1 MGAVAGIVVGV
12 LAFVALA
19 VIGVVSANLL
29 TCYFKCRHTSRYF
42 RKVESEGL
50 ENPNYGDVDRG
61 PAIISQNQTTAQ
73 KPSDYEVPVPS
84 ISNSKQH
91 AQEQRQQHNSFVQQ
105 QPGKQ
110 TQKYVNIPNQNLT
123 SSHAGSGEYSY
134 VFVGHPQHQP
144 VCPRM
149 SYDSYYLLSS
159 EESLD
164 LPTFVAVESG
174 EPTSNYTLMGAD
186 SKSNY

>member
-19 VIGVVSANLL
+19 VIGVVSAILL
-29 TCYFKCRHTSRYF
+29 TCYFKRRRTRYF
-42 RKVESEGL
+42 RKMESEGL

-61 PAIISQNQTTAQ
+61 PAIISQNPTTA
-73 KPSDYEVPVPS
+73 SDYEVPVPS
-84 ISNSKQH
+84 IRYSERH
-91 AQEQRQQHNSFVQQ
+91 AQEQHQQHNSFVQQ

-110 TQKYVNIPNQNLT
+110 TQKYINVPNRNLT
-123 SSHAGSGEYSY
+123 SSLTGSDEYSY
-134 VFVGHPQHQP
+134 VFVRHPQHQP
-144 VCPRM
+144 VRPQR
-149 SYDSYYLLSS
+149 SYDSNFLLSS

-164 LPTFVAVESG
+164 LPTFVAVETG